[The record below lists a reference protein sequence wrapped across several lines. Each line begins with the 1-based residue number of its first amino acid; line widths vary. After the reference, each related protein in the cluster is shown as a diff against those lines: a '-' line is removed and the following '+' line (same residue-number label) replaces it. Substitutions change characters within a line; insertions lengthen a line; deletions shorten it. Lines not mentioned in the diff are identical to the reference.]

1 MTFLA
6 KMHHLSNAEMTEVSR
21 ERLELPD
28 KKYCDL
34 VGYEVEDYGAAEY
47 VENMEV
53 TNGEYRRARAMLPF
67 SYIGM
72 RASDFDW
79 SVYDE
84 ELPDQKQAVN
94 AFILNFGA
102 WQKEGKGLYIYSKT
116 KGSGKTMLSCCL
128 ANELMERLDLV
139 VKFVSIPELL
149 EMTKKSFKDFSEK
162 AELDSIRIA
171 ELLILDDIG
180 TEVKKEWV
188 DSVLFRL
195 IDWRYTNK
203 LVTIFTSN
211 IEIENL
217 KLNER
222 IIERIYEMCVPL
234 ALPEK
239 SIRRQKSDKKN
250 SEFMNKVIKFPRQ
263 CGNTDKG
270 RTTTTN

>member
-1 MTFLA
+1 ME
-6 KMHHLSNAEMTEVSR
+6 KMHHSSNAEMTEISR

-34 VGYEVEDYGAAEY
+34 VGYEIEDYGPAEY
-47 VENMEV
+47 IENMEV

-79 SVYDE
+79 SVYGE
-84 ELPDQKQAVN
+84 ELPAQKSAVN
-94 AFILNFGA
+94 AFILKFA
-102 WQKEGKGLYIYSKT
+102 EWQKVGKGLYIFSKT

-139 VKFVSIPELL
+139 VKFISIPELL
-149 EMTKKSFKDFSEK
+149 EMTKKSFSNFSEK
-162 AELDSIRIA
+162 TELDSIRKA
-171 ELLILDDIG
+171 ELLVLDDIG
-180 TEVKKEWV
+180 TEMRKEWV

-211 IEIENL
+211 IEIDKL
-217 KLNER
+217 KLDER
-222 IIERIYEMCVPL
+222 ITDRIYEMCIPL

-239 SIRRQKSDKKN
+239 SIRRENSNRKN
-250 SEFMNKVIKFPRQ
+250 DEFMKRVTEKRPHQ
-263 CGNTDKG
+263 YTTTDKG
-270 RTTTTN
+270 KQPINQA

>member
-6 KMHHLSNAEMTEVSR
+6 KTHHLSNAEMTEVSR

-34 VGYEVEDYGAAEY
+34 VSYEVEDYGAAEY

-79 SVYDE
+79 GVYGE

-128 ANELMERLDLV
+128 ANELMERLDIV
-139 VKFVSIPELL
+139 VKFISIPELL

-162 AELDSIRIA
+162 AELDSIRKA
-171 ELLILDDIG
+171 ELLVLDDIG
-180 TEVKKEWV
+180 TEMKKEWV

-211 IEIENL
+211 IEIDSL
-217 KLNER
+217 KLDER
-222 IIERIYEMCVPL
+222 IIDRIYEMCVPL

-263 CGNTDKG
+263 CCNTDKG
-270 RTTTTN
+270 KQPNN